1 MVQVW
6 FPGSDPSHPALQT
19 SNLPAELTLPR
30 LTLILEFKHCEKQ
43 NVKYPGQDNIFN
55 IYSENLPGMSL
66 CAEKDFVEVE

>member
-1 MVQVW
+1 MS
-6 FPGSDPSHPALQT
+6 GSRDQTHHILLCRPAIYQL
-19 SNLPAELTLPR
+19 SLLCHGK
-30 LTLILEFKHCEKQ
+30 TLILEFKHCEKQ